1 MGKEERNDFL
11 RAEQEM
17 MQVGDDRL
25 VRTNTNVKD
34 SVFRRLF
41 SDKERLLSLYNALN
55 GSSYDDPEELEIISL
70 ENAVYLNVRNDLAF
84 LFIHHLMLYEHQAT
98 WCVNIPLRGLFYFSS
113 MLSKIRW
120 NKSIYSKMLIKLPT
134 PKFVVFYNG
143 TDEDIQ
149 EKVELKLS
157 DAYEIKDE
165 NPALELKAQVYNV
178 NYGKNKELMEACR
191 DLREYSLFVD
201 KTREFVKKNDGNVD
215 DGIKKAVDWCI
226 ANNILREFLQKE
238 RSEIIMLS
246 IFEYNA
252 EEERHKLLAE
262 VDENSAQLIE
272 KGKEMERANTER
284 EKQRADAAEAR
295 IRELEAK
302 LAEMSK

>member
-1 MGKEERNDFL
+1 
-11 RAEQEM
+11 
-17 MQVGDDRL
+17 
-25 VRTNTNVKD
+25 
-34 SVFRRLF
+34 
-41 SDKERLLSLYNALN
+41 LN

-84 LFIHHLMLYEHQAT
+84 LFIHHLMLYEHQST

-157 DAYEIKDE
+157 DAYELKDE

-201 KTREFVKKNDGNVD
+201 KTREFISKNNGDIDAGVKE
-215 DGIKKAVDWCI
+215 AVDWCI

-252 EEERHKLLAE
+252 EEERRKLLAE

-284 EKQRADAAEAR
+284 EKQRADAAESR